1 MATQDIPFFLNRWIA
16 KLKTKLKTKF
26 LYICYDMLIYH
37 PYFSLLLFKEIL
49 GFGKASFTNR
59 NTEALVLL
67 NSLNE
72 C

>member
-1 MATQDIPFFLNRWIA
+1 
-16 KLKTKLKTKF
+16 
-26 LYICYDMLIYH
+26 MLIYH